1 VSAYDGVA
9 KIRAEPFEEIEID
22 LGGSGLKRV
31 SQSLL
36 LVLALLLP
44 RAAAGAGK
52 LEPVV
57 CFPAKAT
64 GQVPVAIWLHGYRA
78 FPSEMEDRAYYQGV
92 ADKLGVAIIG
102 IPGTTML
109 EDGTP
114 VWSEQPAADHA
125 YIQDVLA
132 GLPVA
137 QKLDLQRV
145 ALFGF
150 SQGAVVA
157 ADLAVRYPAA
167 YRGAIIMSP
176 GNLTGPKAEVTNPE
190 LNKKQTFFVLCGAKE
205 HEGNVALTKDY
216 ADFLRKLTTHVTE
229 REDPEQSKHTRPSDF
244 RAQFPSWIAAILGL
258 PAR

>member
-1 VSAYDGVA
+1 LAG
-9 KIRAEPFEEIEID
+9 F
-22 LGGSGLKRV
+22 GLKRA

-36 LVLALLLP
+36 PVLALLLP
-44 RAAAGAGK
+44 HAAAAARLEK

-57 CFPAKAT
+57 CFPANAT
-64 GQVPVAIWLHGYRA
+64 GQVPVAVWLHGYRA
-78 FPSEMEDRAYYQGV
+78 FPSVMEDKAWFQGV

-109 EDGTP
+109 DDGTP
-114 VWSEQPAADHA
+114 AWSEQPPADHA

-137 QKLDLQRV
+137 PKLDLQRV
-145 ALFGF
+145 AFFGF

-176 GNLTGPKAEVTNPE
+176 GNLTGPKAKVTNAE
-190 LNKKQTFFVLCGAKE
+190 LNKKQTFFVFCGAKE
-205 HEGNVALTKDY
+205 HPGNVALTKDY
-216 ADFLRKLTTHVTE
+216 ANFLRKLTAHVIE
-229 REDPEQSKHTRPSDF
+229 REDPEQSQHTRPSDF
-244 RAQFPSWIAAILGL
+244 RAQFPSWIASILGL
-258 PAR
+258 PAPK